1 MQIAQA
7 LRQTTKPF
15 VSLEFFPPAA
25 ESHLPEFYET
35 VERLRSIDPLFLSVT
50 YGAGGGKQ
58 QNTLNVTA
66 ELARRGFTVM
76 AHLTCVGAE
85 PQAISDFVSHLRAAG
100 VHNVLA
106 LRGDAPRGVSD
117 WDWNAGHFHNARD
130 LVRFLRSEH
139 PDLGIGVAGYPAPHP
154 DAATFAS
161 DRAYLADKLRAGAD
175 FVITQLF
182 FDVREYESLVSSLR
196 AAGLETPVI
205 PGILPIQSFDSLR
218 RVLSLCGANIPGK
231 LYLELEAAHNEGGVE
246 AVREAG
252 LRFAARQIQQLPG
265 PCGSLKKREGPGVLP
280 VFSSHPDTPPQG
292 GDRAPDRH
300 RLRRCCGHGPA
311 PGRRLVPCTEA
322 IISRRNC
329 SFFHDFTSG

>member
-85 PQAISDFVSHLRAAG
+85 PQAISDFVGNLRAAG

-106 LRGDAPRGVSD
+106 LRGAILHAVHGGRGQ
-117 WDWNAGHFHNARD
+117 R
-130 LVRFLRSEH
+130 R
-139 PDLGIGVAGYPAPHP
+139 PA
-154 DAATFAS
+154 
-161 DRAYLADKLRAGAD
+161 
-175 FVITQLF
+175 
-182 FDVREYESLVSSLR
+182 
-196 AAGLETPVI
+196 
-205 PGILPIQSFDSLR
+205 
-218 RVLSLCGANIPGK
+218 
-231 LYLELEAAHNEGGVE
+231 
-246 AVREAG
+246 
-252 LRFAARQIQQLPG
+252 
-265 PCGSLKKREGPGVLP
+265 
-280 VFSSHPDTPPQG
+280 
-292 GDRAPDRH
+292 
-300 RLRRCCGHGPA
+300 A
-311 PGRRLVPCTEA
+311 PGGKPGGQCA
-322 IISRRNC
+322 
-329 SFFHDFTSG
+329 

>member
-1 MQIAQA
+1 
-7 LRQTTKPF
+7 
-15 VSLEFFPPAA
+15 
-25 ESHLPEFYET
+25 
-35 VERLRSIDPLFLSVT
+35 
-50 YGAGGGKQ
+50 
-58 QNTLNVTA
+58 
-66 ELARRGFTVM
+66 M

-85 PQAISDFVSHLRAAG
+85 PQAISDFVGKLRRAG

-106 LRGDAPRGVSD
+106 LRGDAPRGASG

-130 LVRFLRSEH
+130 LVHFLRSEH
-139 PDLGIGVAGYPAPHP
+139 PDLGIAVAGYPAPHP

-196 AAGLETPVI
+196 AAGLEAPVI

-231 LYLELEAAHNEGGVE
+231 LYLELEAAHNKGGVE

-252 LRFAARQIQQLPG
+252 LRFAVRQIRQLLD
-265 PCGSLKKREGPGVLP
+265 CG
-280 VFSSHPDTPPQG
+280 
-292 GDRAPDRH
+292 
-300 RLRRCCGHGPA
+300 A
-311 PGRRLVPCTEA
+311 PGIHLYSLNKSEMCLRLVEEA
-322 IISRRNC
+322 
-329 SFFHDFTSG
+329 GL

>member
-35 VERLRSIDPLFLSVT
+35 VERLRSIDPLALSVT

-218 RVLSLCGANIPGK
+218 RVL
-231 LYLELEAAHNEGGVE
+231 
-246 AVREAG
+246 
-252 LRFAARQIQQLPG
+252 
-265 PCGSLKKREGPGVLP
+265 
-280 VFSSHPDTPPQG
+280 
-292 GDRAPDRH
+292 
-300 RLRRCCGHGPA
+300 
-311 PGRRLVPCTEA
+311 
-322 IISRRNC
+322 
-329 SFFHDFTSG
+329 